1 MFVGLGQL
9 WEYGNVCVWGMYIV
23 YGYVSLFMG
32 VWMCQ
37 QIFKDEEI
45 QREDIE
51 IIIIAIVEWAG
62 LIFLIIFFLQWI
74 CFQAFVC
81 FHVFQYM

>member
-1 MFVGLGQL
+1 
-9 WEYGNVCVWGMYIV
+9 
-23 YGYVSLFMG
+23 
-32 VWMCQ
+32 MCQ